1 MPYGGAN
8 PAAKGRHGDTELGH
22 LQRGEIIL
30 PPDFPQQRPDL
41 YAEIAEFLGNDIG
54 RRTVGGGDDAI
65 NPDTGY
71 PEFFAP
77 GGAFGAMGFSPGA
90 YGGGGPRGSQSVLS
104 SILDTRMRPIPA
116 VRRTTKPVPAITQN
130 VPPAEPP
137 AVSVAPP
144 PPPPRPYSLPDTTG
158 YPGTGDPLTAQLVD
172 QPESRVADLTRSL
185 DDPVTTDYSY
195 LNELIALDKAAADA
209 NVPPPVRHG
218 VPGDTDSPELKAF
231 FDRIAQAD
239 AINLNNYYD
248 DSLGQR
254 DREFDMDRY
263 KATLYGDPD
272 EGGIGLTPGELNQYN
287 LTTKHFM
294 PEIFGES
301 LGWHDKYGVLQS
313 NAEIAN
319 MSLPEFNSFYSGM
332 GGPEGDPE
340 SPFGMAVLGGKDLF
354 SAISNPLQFAI
365 SKMLMSAATGEDI
378 SLGPFNTGINFGL
391 GEPGEGIFGGEGG
404 VGGILGGWLS
414 GLDADS
420 LSIFGPSIA
429 TGAGLNR
436 GGGPGAPSPA
446 AGAPA
451 PPSSAQLLEQLLAGT
466 ATPEQREAATT
477 AALNRLS
484 AQTGQ
489 NPFTLPGGGLDEPQ
503 FADVISSGLAR
514 QNEQLVDP
522 VSFGRLSDVFGDE
535 NLLKNILTEETG
547 IRREGFTSDL
557 ESAFPGD
564 AFGEI
569 DDNIINSIIE
579 ERIGPARQQ
588 VSNFAA
594 RNLSAPGGTGAN
606 EFLRQQEETAR
617 GRLGEIGGNVQ
628 SLNQLGVNAIR
639 DVARSGIR
647 DFELG
652 AGFDVA
658 PFAEQRQSLI
668 GERTGTFGEDVRTQ
682 LGSEPLFDVSGALS
696 AGSRAGGVVS
706 GQPQGGEGLLDVIA
720 ERELAGRTDRRGLQR
735 SGSGAF

>member
-8 PAAKGRHGDTELGH
+8 PAAKGRGGDTELGH

-30 PPDFPQQRPDL
+30 PPDFRQQRPDL
-41 YAEIAEFLGNDIG
+41 YTEIAEFLGGDIG
-54 RRTVGGGDDAI
+54 RRTVGGSDDAI

-71 PEFFAP
+71 PEFFGHGGHTGGYQGGNPPTRSGSGTGVGGVVGGQHGHPYSSKQAIDFTPHFSKAAP
-77 GGAFGAMGFSPGA
+77 PKGKGLSPGH
-90 YGGGGPRGSQSVLS
+90 PEF
-104 SILDTRMRPIPA
+104 DTPANVFANIPA
-116 VRRTTKPVPAITQN
+116 NINPK
-130 VPPAEPP
+130 
-137 AVSVAPP
+137 
-144 PPPPRPYSLPDTTG
+144 SL
-158 YPGTGDPLTAQLVD
+158 
-172 QPESRVADLTRSL
+172 
-185 DDPVTTDYSY
+185 
-195 LNELIALDKAAADA
+195 
-209 NVPPPVRHG
+209 
-218 VPGDTDSPELKAF
+218 
-231 FDRIAQAD
+231 
-239 AINLNNYYD
+239 
-248 DSLGQR
+248 
-254 DREFDMDRY
+254 
-263 KATLYGDPD
+263 
-272 EGGIGLTPGELNQYN
+272 N
-287 LTTKHFM
+287 LTNITPVSKAKAEAAELGHVPNTFSQANIGNVAL
-294 PEIFGES
+294 PEIFGKFQGLTDPVTGE
-301 LGWHDKYGVLQS
+301 VV
-313 NAEIAN
+313 
-319 MSLPEFNSFYSGM
+319 SLPQLQAMTPAQFGKFSANPDTGVV
-332 GGPEGDPE
+332 GDPN
-340 SPFGMAVLGGKDLF
+340 SPAGKAFDALGFVISMAMD
-354 SAISNPLQFAI
+354 P
-365 SKMLMSAATGEDI
+365 T
-378 SLGPFNTGINFGL
+378 
-391 GEPGEGIFGGEGG
+391 
-404 VGGILGGWLS
+404 LS
-414 GLDADS
+414 GLGMAILGEALTGGNETLGIPGLTGDDGLGFDTPFSGLINS
-420 LSIFGPSIA
+420 LSHEISNLSSSDFSLGLGLGDSTA
-429 TGAGLNR
+429 TGPGANR
-436 GGGPGAPSPA
+436 GGGPGIPSAAGGAPSPA
-446 AGAPA
+446 QLFERLL
-451 PPSSAQLLEQLLAGT
+451 SSDLS
-466 ATPEQREAATT
+466 PEQREAATT

-522 VSFGRLSDVFGDE
+522 VSLRRFNSVFGDE

-579 ERIGPARQQ
+579 ERVGPARQQ

-606 EFLRQQEETAR
+606 EFLRQQETEAR
-617 GRLGEIGGNVQ
+617 ERLGEIGGNVQ

-639 DVARSGIR
+639 DVARSDIR

-696 AGSRAGGVVS
+696 AGSQAGGLVS

-720 ERELAGRTDRRGLQR
+720 ERELAGRTNRRGLQR

>member
-8 PAAKGRHGDTELGH
+8 PAAKGRGGDTELGH

-41 YAEIAEFLGNDIG
+41 FAEIAEFLGNDIG
-54 RRTVGGGDDAI
+54 RRTVGGGDDSI

-71 PEFFAP
+71 PEFYFGPGMSVSPPSPPSQGGGFGGFGPPTRFSPTPPTVGGNVDIAAQQITNQIANTQRAKAHALSQVPDKMDFYNNDQSVFDAQGMRDAIAALGLAP
-77 GGAFGAMGFSPGA
+77 GEV
-90 YGGGGPRGSQSVLS
+90 SQSNIGKS
-104 SILDTRMRPIPA
+104 FMP
-116 VRRTTKPVPAITQN
+116 
-130 VPPAEPP
+130 
-137 AVSVAPP
+137 SVF
-144 PPPPRPYSLPDTTG
+144 
-158 YPGTGDPLTAQLVD
+158 GDFKGLT
-172 QPESRVADLTRSL
+172 
-185 DDPVTTDYSY
+185 DPVTG
-195 LNELIALDKAAADA
+195 DA
-209 NVPPPVRHG
+209 V
-218 VPGDTDSPELKAF
+218 SQ
-231 FDRIAQAD
+231 AQ
-239 AINLNNYYD
+239 
-248 DSLGQR
+248 
-254 DREFDMDRY
+254 
-263 KATLYGDPD
+263 
-272 EGGIGLTPGELNQYN
+272 
-287 LTTKHFM
+287 
-294 PEIFGES
+294 
-301 LGWHDKYGVLQS
+301 LQS
-313 NAEIAN
+313 MTPAAFSRF
-319 MSLPEFNSFYSGM
+319 MASGP
-332 GGPEGDPE
+332 GTVGDPE
-340 SPFGMAVLGGKDLF
+340 SPFGMALLAGKDIF
-354 SAISNPLQFAI
+354 GAVTSPWQFALEKI
-365 SKMLMSAATGEDI
+365 LTSVATGKNI
-378 SLGPFNTGINFGL
+378 PFGSWDTGINLGL
-391 GEPGEGIFGGEGG
+391 GEEGEGIFGLGEEG
-404 VGGILGGWLS
+404 GGILGDFGGWLS

-420 LSIFGPSIA
+420 ISTFGPSIA
-429 TGAGLNR
+429 
-436 GGGPGAPSPA
+436 GGRPSNIGSGFTPPPPAPV
-446 AGAPA
+446 
-451 PPSSAQLLEQLLAGT
+451 PPSSSQLLEQQLAGT
-466 ATPEQREAATT
+466 ATSEQREAATT

-489 NPFTLPGGGLDEPQ
+489 NPFTLSGGGLDEPQ
-503 FADVISSGLAR
+503 FADVISRGLAR
-514 QNEQLVDP
+514 ENEQLIDP
-522 VSFGRLSDVFGDE
+522 VSFGRLSNVFDDE
-535 NLLKNILTEETG
+535 GLLRNILTEETG
-547 IRREGFTSDL
+547 IRKEGFTSDL
-557 ESAFPGD
+557 ASAFPGD

-606 EFLRQQEETAR
+606 EFLGQQETEAR
-617 GRLGEIGGNVQ
+617 ERLGEIGGNVQ